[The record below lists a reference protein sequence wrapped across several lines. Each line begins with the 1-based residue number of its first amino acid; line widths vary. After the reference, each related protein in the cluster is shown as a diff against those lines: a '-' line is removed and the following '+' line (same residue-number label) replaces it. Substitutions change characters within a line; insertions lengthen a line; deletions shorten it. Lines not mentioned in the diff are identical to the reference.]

1 MLRWE
6 MIKHGVSLADTIQ
19 QRIKDAMLML
29 WPHATTKG
37 LDSSQH
43 AMAIVRTL
51 YRLSLLCLP
60 LSPISV
66 GMTPGNQLSIVVI
79 ITIADVELN
88 RTFLFRRSLYKNSV
102 IATGRKAPRYAWSSK
117 NMTKS

>member
-1 MLRWE
+1 

-19 QRIKDAMLML
+19 TSIKDAMLVL
-29 WPHATTKG
+29 WPHATTRG

-88 RTFLFRRSLYKNSV
+88 RTFPFRRSLDKNSA
-102 IATGRKAPRYAWSSK
+102 IATGRKAPRYACSSK